1 MVPSTSDRPGSRPG
15 LAEWADS
22 VLAELR
28 ERPEVGRVGLALLEG
43 GGRRLLST
51 TSDRASTDPRW
62 VHLDAYADEP
72 LNDAIGSG
80 TKLVGA
86 LADLDPRY
94 APFVEVQTAA
104 GFASIAAVPLKSSG
118 RVLGGFML
126 LYAQRQPFDPG
137 DCDELDALADD
148 MADRLYLAL
157 RRPGPTIP
165 QYSPPTGSLVAAQ
178 EFPADLASVWQARL
192 FLRETLDE
200 WDVDDDTSQTA
211 ALCLSELV
219 TNALIH
225 AHSGC
230 CVQIEL
236 HEQVLRIE
244 VHDSG
249 PGLELQDAL
258 GADRHEVHGRG
269 LRLLDAMTSRWGQID
284 GPDRAV
290 VWFAL
295 DLP

>member
-1 MVPSTSDRPGSRPG
+1 MVPSTSDRPGQRPG

-28 ERPEVGRVGLALLEG
+28 ERPDVSHVGVALLEG

-51 TSDRASTDPRW
+51 TSDSHSTDPRW

-86 LADLDPRY
+86 LAELDPRY
-94 APFVEVQTAA
+94 APFVEAQTAA
-104 GFASIAAVPLKSSG
+104 GFASIAAVPLKASG

-126 LYAQRQPFDPG
+126 LFAQLQPFDPRE
-137 DCDELDALADD
+137 CDELDALADG
-148 MADRLYLAL
+148 MAARLHSAL

-165 QYSPPTGSLVAAQ
+165 EYLPPTGSRVAAQ
-178 EFPADLASVWQARL
+178 EFPADPASVWQARL
-192 FLRETLDE
+192 FLRETLKT
-200 WDVDDDTSQTA
+200 WDVDEDTSQTA

-236 HEQVLRIE
+236 HQKVLRIE

-249 PGLELQDAL
+249 PGVELH
-258 GADRHEVHGRG
+258 GAPAFDRHDVHGRG

-295 DLP
+295 DLA